1 MLPLRTRVDCARG
14 IALAVGRRY
23 LPMVSV
29 LCRQERDRRLLD
41 QAYAAEEC
49 VASRA
54 HVNGEGVWSEGGAGE
69 LLWVAGC
76 AVLLGRVL
84 CCMRFDAQ
92 SERCLAHR
100 RR

>member
-1 MLPLRTRVDCARG
+1 MTQAMLPLRTRVDCARG

-41 QAYAAEEC
+41 QAHAAEEC

-54 HVNGEGVWSEGGAGE
+54 HVK
-69 LLWVAGC
+69 
-76 AVLLGRVL
+76 
-84 CCMRFDAQ
+84 
-92 SERCLAHR
+92 
-100 RR
+100 